1 MIKTLQWSQS
11 IRNNEEKMPSV
22 PHAQAG
28 AITGRECGYTID
40 ILVVQ
45 NECLLVSFIGF
56 DVEIDHRVI
65 SILLQRKKGLVQ
77 HITLRHP
84 CRWPNY
90 AQWQ

>member
-1 MIKTLQWSQS
+1 MHEQVQLQEGGV
-11 IRNNEEKMPSV
+11 IIPN
-22 PHAQAG
+22 
-28 AITGRECGYTID
+28 ID

-65 SILLQRKKGLVQ
+65 SILLQRRKELVQ